1 MIEIIEQETLEGKI
15 RKIAEHYSRRKQW
28 LQVIEE
34 AKELLKEL
42 ENAANPFEYEGLVY
56 LPDNTWSE
64 IADVIIMCA
73 QLAMQHGKEDQVRQ
87 QLEYKVNRQLERI
100 EQERLRC

>member
-1 MIEIIEQETLEGKI
+1 MIEIVEQETLEGKI
-15 RKIAEHYSRRKQW
+15 RKIAEHYSRREQW
-28 LQVIEE
+28 QQAIEE

-42 ENAANPFEYEGLVY
+42 ENAANPFGYKDLVY

-73 QLAMQHGKEDQVRQ
+73 QLAMQHEKEDQVRQ